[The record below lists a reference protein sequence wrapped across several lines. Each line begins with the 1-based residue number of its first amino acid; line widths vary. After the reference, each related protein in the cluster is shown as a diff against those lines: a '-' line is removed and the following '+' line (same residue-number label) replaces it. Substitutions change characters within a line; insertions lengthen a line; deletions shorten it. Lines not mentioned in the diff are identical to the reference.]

1 MTNASRSLG
10 SENLCNFFSPRPSI
24 WRERNKLMDF
34 KDRRVWIT
42 GASSGIGEALAV
54 AFHRAGAKLV
64 LSARRVNELKRVQS
78 LCGGEP
84 NTRIVPLDVTNAAEL
99 PHNTQMA
106 LGIFNGIDI
115 LILNAGI
122 TQRSLTRDT
131 DESVYR
137 QLMEVNFFAS
147 AAMARAVLPSMLA
160 QKSGHMVVISS
171 IAGKFGVPL
180 RSGYSASKFALHGF
194 FEVLRAEE
202 EKNGIH
208 VTMVCPGYIR
218 TDISLSALRGDG
230 GKHAKMDPRISQGM
244 PAPECARRIL
254 QGVARCKNEIIVGV
268 KGEQSL
274 VYLKRFFPDLLTRM
288 VGRRG

>member
-1 MTNASRSLG
+1 
-10 SENLCNFFSPRPSI
+10 
-24 WRERNKLMDF
+24 MDF
-34 KDRRVWIT
+34 KGRRVWIT
-42 GASSGIGEALAV
+42 GASSGIGEALAL
-54 AFHRAGAKLV
+54 AFHQAGAKLV
-64 LSARRVNELKRVQS
+64 LSARREDELKRVQTA
-78 LCGGEP
+78 CGGEP
-84 NTRIVPLDVTNAAEL
+84 KTLILPMDVTNAAEL
-99 PHNTQMA
+99 PQKTQVA
-106 LGIFNGIDI
+106 LGMFGGIDI

-122 TQRSLTRDT
+122 TQRSLTRET

-137 QLMEVNFFAS
+137 RLMEVNFFAS
-147 AAMARAVLPSMLA
+147 EAMARAVLPSMLA

-230 GKHAKMDPRISQGM
+230 GKHAKMDPGIEQGM
-244 PAPECARRIL
+244 PAAECARRIL
-254 QGVARCKNEIIVGV
+254 KAVARGKKEIIVGD
-268 KGEQSL
+268 KGEQAM
-274 VYLKRFFPDLLTRM
+274 VYLKRFLPDLLARM
-288 VGRRG
+288 VGRR

>member
-1 MTNASRSLG
+1 MG
-10 SENLCNFFSPRPSI
+10 FQ
-24 WRERNKLMDF
+24 
-34 KDRRVWIT
+34 DRRIWIT

-54 AFHRAGAKLV
+54 AFHQAGAKLV
-64 LSARRVNELKRVQS
+64 LSARRVDELKRVQTA
-78 LCGGEP
+78 CGGEP
-84 NTRIVPLDVTNAAEL
+84 NARILPMDVTNAGEL
-99 PHNTQMA
+99 PEKTQLA
-106 LGIFNGIDI
+106 LGMFNGIDI
-115 LILNAGI
+115 LVLNAGI
-122 TQRSLTRDT
+122 TQRSLTRET
-131 DESVYR
+131 GESVYR

-147 AAMARAVLPSMLA
+147 EAMARAVLPSMLA

-230 GKHAKMDPRISQGM
+230 GKHARMDPGIAQGM
-244 PAPECARRIL
+244 PAAECARRIL
-254 QGVARCKNEIIVGV
+254 QAVARGKREVIVGA
-268 KGEQSL
+268 KREQAL
-274 VYLKRFFPDLLTRM
+274 VYLKRLFPDLLARM
-288 VGRRG
+288 IGRQR

>member
-1 MTNASRSLG
+1 
-10 SENLCNFFSPRPSI
+10 
-24 WRERNKLMDF
+24 MDF
-34 KDRRVWIT
+34 KDQRVWIT

-54 AFHRAGAKLV
+54 AFHQAGVRLI
-64 LSARRVNELKRVQS
+64 LSARREDEIKRVQAA
-78 LCGGEP
+78 CAGEP
-84 NTRIVPLDVTNAAEL
+84 NTRILPMDVTSAAEL
-99 PHNTQMA
+99 PQKMQLA
-106 LGIFNGIDI
+106 LGMFGGIDI
-115 LILNAGI
+115 LVLNAGI
-122 TQRSLTRDT
+122 TQRSLIRET

-137 QLMEVNFFAS
+137 RLMEVNFFAS
-147 AAMARAVLPSMLA
+147 EAMARAVLPSMLT

-194 FEVLRAEE
+194 FEVLHAEE

-230 GKHAKMDPRISQGM
+230 GKHAKMDPGIEQGM
-244 PAPECARRIL
+244 PAAECAKQIL
-254 QGVARCKNEIIVGV
+254 QAVARGKKEVIVGARR
-268 KGEQSL
+268 EQAL
-274 VYLKRFFPDLLTRM
+274 VYLKRFLPDLLARM

>member
-1 MTNASRSLG
+1 
-10 SENLCNFFSPRPSI
+10 
-24 WRERNKLMDF
+24 MDF
-34 KDRRVWIT
+34 KDRCVWIT

-54 AFHRAGAKLV
+54 AFHQAGARLI
-64 LSARRVNELKRVQS
+64 LSARREDELKRVQT

-84 NTRIVPLDVTNAAEL
+84 NTRIIPMDVTNAVEL
-99 PHNTQMA
+99 PEKTQLV

-115 LILNAGI
+115 LVLNAGI
-122 TQRSLTRDT
+122 TQRSLTRET
-131 DESVYR
+131 GESVYR
-137 QLMEVNFFAS
+137 RLMEVNFFAS
-147 AAMARAVLPSMLA
+147 EAMARAVLPSMLA

-208 VTMVCPGYIR
+208 VTMVCPGYIQ

-230 GKHAKMDPRISQGM
+230 AKHAKMDPGISQGM
-244 PAPECARRIL
+244 PAEECARRIL
-254 QGVARCKNEIIVGV
+254 KAVARCKQEIIVGTQQER
-268 KGEQSL
+268 GL
-274 VYLKRFFPDLLTRM
+274 VYLKRFFPDLLARM
-288 VGRRG
+288 VSRHG

>member
-1 MTNASRSLG
+1 
-10 SENLCNFFSPRPSI
+10 
-24 WRERNKLMDF
+24 MDF
-34 KDRRVWIT
+34 QGHRVWIT

-54 AFHRAGAKLV
+54 AFHRAGARLI
-64 LSARRVNELKRVQS
+64 LSARREDELKRVQT

-84 NTRIVPLDVTNAAEL
+84 GTRILPMDVTNGKEL
-99 PHNTQMA
+99 PGKTQLA
-106 LGIFNGIDI
+106 LGMFGGIDV
-115 LILNAGI
+115 LVLNAGI
-122 TQRSLTRDT
+122 TQRSLTRET
-131 DESVYR
+131 DEGVYR
-137 QLMEVNFFAS
+137 RLMEVNFFAS
-147 AAMARAVLPSMLA
+147 EAMARAVLPSMLA

-230 GKHAKMDPRISQGM
+230 GKHAKMDPGIEHGM
-244 PAPECARRIL
+244 PAAECARQIL
-254 QGVARCKNEIIVGV
+254 KAVAHGKREIIVGA
-268 KGEQSL
+268 KRERAL
-274 VYLKRFFPDLLTRM
+274 VYLKRFLPDILARM

>member
-1 MTNASRSLG
+1 
-10 SENLCNFFSPRPSI
+10 
-24 WRERNKLMDF
+24 MDF
-34 KDRRVWIT
+34 RDRRVWIT
-42 GASSGIGEALAV
+42 GASSGIGEAVAV
-54 AFHRAGAKLV
+54 AFHQAGAMLV
-64 LSARRVNELKRVQS
+64 LSARREDELKRVQT

-84 NTRIVPLDVTNAAEL
+84 NTRILPMDVTKAAEL
-99 PHNTQMA
+99 PEKTQRA
-106 LGIFNGIDI
+106 LGMFNGIDI
-115 LILNAGI
+115 LVLNAGI

-137 QLMEVNFFAS
+137 QLMEINFFATES
-147 AAMARAVLPSMLA
+147 LARAVLPAMLA

-218 TDISLSALRGDG
+218 TDISLSALKGDG
-230 GKHAKMDPRISQGM
+230 GKHAKMDPGIEQGM
-244 PAPECARRIL
+244 PAAECARRIL
-254 QGVARCKNEIIVGV
+254 QGVGRGKNEIIVGA
-268 KGEQSL
+268 KYERGL
-274 VYLKRFFPDLLTRM
+274 VYLKRFFPDLLARM
-288 VGRRG
+288 VKRHG